1 MRKPS
6 YFVSQGLQGFL
17 RNGVMSVASVAVL
30 MACLVVLGCFALLV
44 VDIDLNLENLGLMNE
59 IVAFVDYDL
68 TEEEIVAVEEKI
80 RAIDYVDEDS
90 VERITAAEGLE
101 SMKEKAGEY
110 AYLYEEYEDDNPLTD
125 SFKISNIDS
134 EYVEDVVYSLQHI
147 EGIRKVRNQLDL
159 ASTIES
165 FKNGVMIVFV
175 WFLAVLLIVSIFVI
189 INTIKLSVY
198 SRKEE
203 IEVMRYIGATGMFI
217 SMPFV
222 CEGVV
227 IGIVASLPAFFF
239 TTALYSYTVSSM
251 ADQLNMLV
259 FVEVGDIG
267 PALFLAFLGIG
278 VLTGVVGSTISLSR
292 YIRS

>member
-6 YFVSQGLQGFL
+6 YFFGQGLQGVL

-30 MACLVVLGCFALLV
+30 MACLVVLGCFSLLV
-44 VDIDLNLENLGLMNE
+44 VNIDVNLENLGLMNE

-68 TEEEIVAVEEKI
+68 TDEEVDAIETKI
-80 RAIDYVDEDS
+80 KALQYVDADS

-125 SFKISNIDS
+125 SFKIKDVDS
-134 EYVEDVVYSLQHI
+134 EYLEDVVYSLHQI

-159 ASTIES
+159 ASTIEN

-175 WFLAVLLIVSIFVI
+175 WFLAVLFIVSIFVI
-189 INTIKLSVY
+189 INTVKLSVY
-198 SRKEE
+198 SRKDE

-222 CEGVV
+222 FEGIIIGV
-227 IGIVASLPAFFF
+227 IASLPAYFI
-239 TTALYSYTVSSM
+239 TAAIYNYTIGAM
-251 ADQLNMLV
+251 ADQLTMLV
-259 FVEVGDIG
+259 FVEMGEIWL
-267 PALFLAFLGIG
+267 PFLLAFIGIG
-278 VLTGVVGSTISLSR
+278 ILTGVVGSTISLSR
-292 YIRS
+292 YIKS

>member
-147 EGIRKVRNQLDL
+147 DGIRKVRNQLDL

-222 CEGVV
+222 YEGVV
-227 IGIVASLPAFFF
+227 IGIVASLPAFFI
-239 TTALYSYTVSSM
+239 TTALYSYIVSSM
-251 ADQLNMLV
+251 ADQLTMLV